1 MEEMDK
7 IEKAYLITF
16 SLLVVTVIFLASR
29 QVE

>member
-29 QVE
+29 QVD